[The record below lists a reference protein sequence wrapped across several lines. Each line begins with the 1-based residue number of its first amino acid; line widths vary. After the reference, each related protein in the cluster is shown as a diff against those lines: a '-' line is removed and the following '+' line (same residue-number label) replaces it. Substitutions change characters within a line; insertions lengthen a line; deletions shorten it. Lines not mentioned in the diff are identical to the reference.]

1 MHMRANTMMSTGYR
15 ELEHTA
21 DWALEVWAPDV
32 PALLEAAARGM
43 YALSGARLKDGPR
56 LRRSLDLRSPD
67 AEALLVAFLEELL
80 YLGEM
85 EGAAFE
91 RFDLR
96 VAEDGDGFRLQASLE
111 GAPLAEQKKEIK
123 AVTWHNL
130 TVRRTARG
138 LETTLVFDV

>member
-1 MHMRANTMMSTGYR
+1 MSTGYR

-21 DWALEVWAPDV
+21 DWALMVWAPDAA
-32 PALLEAAARGM
+32 ALLESAARGM
-43 YALSGARLKDGPR
+43 YALSGARLQDGPR
-56 LRRSLDLRSPD
+56 LRRSLSLRASDL
-67 AEALLVAFLEELL
+67 EALLVAFLEELL

-85 EGAAFE
+85 EGAAFD

-96 VAEDGDGFRLQASLE
+96 VDAAEDGVRLQALLE
-111 GAPLAEQKKEIK
+111 GAPLAGRKKEIK

-130 TVRRTARG
+130 NVRRTPRG